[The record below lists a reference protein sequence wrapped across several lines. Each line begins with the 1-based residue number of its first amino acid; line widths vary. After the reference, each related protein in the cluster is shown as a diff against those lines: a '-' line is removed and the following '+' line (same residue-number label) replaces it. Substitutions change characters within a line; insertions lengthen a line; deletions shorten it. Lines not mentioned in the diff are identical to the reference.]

1 MFRRYVIVNEERKRE
16 ALAKTQQYLGNSGE
30 RKVVSIGQK

>member
-1 MFRRYVIVNEERKRE
+1 VDTGMTRQKRA
-16 ALAKTQQYLGNSGE
+16 ALAKTQQYLGNSSE